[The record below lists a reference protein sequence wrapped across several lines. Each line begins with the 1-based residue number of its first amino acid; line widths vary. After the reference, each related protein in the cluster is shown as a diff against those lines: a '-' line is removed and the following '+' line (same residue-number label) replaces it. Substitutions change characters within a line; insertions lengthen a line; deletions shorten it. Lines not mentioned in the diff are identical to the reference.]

1 MNEAIVRVFAWEWFP
16 FVHMCNFSVTVPQ
29 HVPLLLCQCSQSSV
43 RVCFW
48 APAMLLGHCVWEA
61 ACRHLSVPFSQRVCV
76 CEDSEEGEG
85 HHDHKWWVMP
95 EVVQLPSSLQAC
107 WLTNGLW
114 RGLGER
120 LAASRWVLLFLI
132 WYPSLGEG
140 GGWAVDGEGGADT
153 PCLHSRSG
161 GRCTRVPWSKHRSL
175 EDSERAAESSLYDCQ
190 LNKRHTFTLGFM
202 FVYII

>member
-48 APAMLLGHCVWEA
+48 APAMLLGHCVWDA

-76 CEDSEEGEG
+76 CEDSEEGES

-120 LAASRWVLLFLI
+120 LAASRG
-132 WYPSLGEG
+132 S
-140 GGWAVDGEGGADT
+140 
-153 PCLHSRSG
+153 C
-161 GRCTRVPWSKHRSL
+161 
-175 EDSERAAESSLYDCQ
+175 SSLFGIQ
-190 LNKRHTFTLGFM
+190 AWGREVAGQWTERGEQTLH
-202 FVYII
+202 VYIQDQEVDAPECHGANTDHSKTVREQQSHLFMTAN